1 MEYVNHNHFSS
12 TYVFFAL
19 MCMRRRTNLKPIEGL
34 MQKLR
39 VLVFNLKVIYNKG
52 LVLTAISLNAMQ
64 LLFINVCQLPVK
76 DLRDA

>member
-1 MEYVNHNHFSS
+1 M
-12 TYVFFAL
+12 
-19 MCMRRRTNLKPIEGL
+19 KPIEGL